1 MSVQKTSKKVSVAA
15 EKLLH
20 EFREASATPL
30 PLLHQVSDALVHE
43 MYAGLAS
50 EGGSDQLKMLP
61 TYVENLPS
69 GWVHAPSFFPLLS
82 NHLLPLF
89 DLLTVPSD
97 LSYSFRVRYPL
108 YTPSSALTNQEGS

>member
-1 MSVQKTSKKVSVAA
+1 MSMSVQKTSKKASLAA

-30 PLLHQVSDALVHE
+30 PLLHQVSDAMVHE
-43 MYAGLAS
+43 MYAGLS
-50 EGGSDQLKMLP
+50 SDGGSDQLKMLP

-69 GWVHAPSFFPLLS
+69 GWVHKPFFCPLLL

-89 DLLTVPSD
+89 DLFTVPSD
-97 LSYSFRVRYPL
+97 LY
-108 YTPSSALTNQEGS
+108 PSST